1 MIYIIN
7 FSDNSFNQV
16 LYYISHI
23 SEKSAGILEISSRT
37 HKDTDED
44 ADENKLKVFYKH
56 YKSDETEI
64 SYEGMPIKIT
74 LVKFTKPVVV
84 GHLIV
89 NNKELII
96 DCSPDVIKP
105 FLQKSKTYYQ
115 DIVLNKAK
123 KNDLINI
130 YMWEEYEWSVLKTQP
145 TRALDTLY
153 FDTEF
158 LDNIVGKVRHFLSND
173 TKKMY
178 RRIGIPYK
186 MNILL
191 EGLAGTGKTSLI
203 TGIASEF
210 EKNIAIINFDA
221 KTTDNMFINAMA
233 LIPKDTILIL
243 EDIDVLFKERKEHD
257 THKNALTFSGL
268 INALDG
274 ISAPQN
280 SIIFM
285 TSNYKCNLDKALIR
299 PGRVD
304 LSVNFTYANKEQV
317 SRMYKS
323 FFPETLG
330 YFNEFYGEIKHL
342 KFTTALLQQ
351 FMFEFIELGAKTMV
365 ENIDKFKKYVVDYK
379 IDSDHII
386 YS

>member
-1 MIYIIN
+1 MIYIITY
-7 FSDNSFNQV
+7 SDDIFNPV

-23 SEKSAGILEISSRT
+23 SQNSADILELSSYT
-37 HKDTDED
+37 HKHTEE
-44 ADENKLKVFYKH
+44 DENKLNVLYKH
-56 YKSDETEI
+56 YNSDETEL
-64 SYEGMPIKIT
+64 SYEGKPIKVT
-74 LVKFTKPVVV
+74 LVKYIKPVVV
-84 GHLIV
+84 GRIIV

-105 FLQKSKTYYQ
+105 FLNSSKTYYQ
-115 DIVLNKAK
+115 DIVLNRAK

-130 YMWEEYEWSVLKTQP
+130 YMWDEYEWRVLKTQP
-145 TRALDTLY
+145 IRTLDTLY
-153 FDTEF
+153 FDNEF
-158 LDNIVGKVRHFLSND
+158 LDNIVGKVRHFLSDD

-203 TGIASEF
+203 TGIAGEF
-210 EKNIAIINFDA
+210 KKNIAIINFDA

-233 LIPKDTILIL
+233 QIPKDTILVF

-323 FFPETLG
+323 FFPDTLG
-330 YFNEFYGEIKHL
+330 YFNEFYDKIKYL

-351 FMFEFIELGAKTMV
+351 FMFEFIELGPKTMV